1 MKKTKT
7 TVHLLI
13 EKYEK
18 EKSDVIIMDDYDA
31 GRVEEMTDMIM
42 QLKQIIRRKDGLSRR
57 YKQ

>member
-1 MKKTKT
+1 MKKTKA

-42 QLKQIIRRKDGLSRR
+42 QLKQIIRKEDGLS
-57 YKQ
+57 

>member
-42 QLKQIIRRKDGLSRR
+42 QLKQIIRRKDGLS
-57 YKQ
+57 